1 AAFVAGLAVQIGFK
15 EAGKHS
21 VEFAEEWGQLLSF
34 GVFFLVGMAAVRD
47 WRQFSLASW
56 LYALLSITK
65 GCALEIPGEKECGAD
80 KFDRLIPWVAK
91 TDDLVVRPSIRRGD
105 PWKPSRSFLNA
116 SWYLYITASTASSSK
131 GTYRC
136 RPGPNTSCI
145 SFATCMDS

>member
-1 AAFVAGLAVQIGFK
+1 M
-15 EAGKHS
+15 
-21 VEFAEEWGQLLSF
+21 QLRWYSDGSIRWTRSLLISYLENHD
-34 GVFFLVGMAAVRD
+34 LV
-47 WRQFSLASW
+47 
-56 LYALLSITK
+56 ITK

-80 KFDRLIPWVAK
+80 KFDWLIPWVAK

-136 RPGPNTSCI
+136 
-145 SFATCMDS
+145 